1 LAAGTWSQ
9 NFEVGIRFMDRR
21 HQASYPRIVYSK
33 ISVRA
38 IVLAPPS
45 VGGLATLV
53 IKSPEQPRVTH
64 VVLSFEHV
72 EVGILIVSPVD
83 QLAVGLEHV
92 EITAE

>member
-1 LAAGTWSQ
+1 
-9 NFEVGIRFMDRR
+9 MDRR

-53 IKSPEQPRVTH
+53 IKSPEQPRVTL
-64 VVLSFEHV
+64 VVPSLEHV
-72 EVGILIVSPVD
+72 EVAILIVPPVD
-83 QLAVGLEHV
+83 ELAVGLEHV
-92 EITAE
+92 EVTAE